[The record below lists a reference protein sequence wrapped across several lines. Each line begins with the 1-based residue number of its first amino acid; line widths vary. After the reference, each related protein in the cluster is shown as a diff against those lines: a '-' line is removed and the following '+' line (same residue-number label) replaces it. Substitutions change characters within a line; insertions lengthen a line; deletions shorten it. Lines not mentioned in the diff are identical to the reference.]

1 MSNTSSWR
9 TSTSERLKQTDI
21 SKVALADS
29 GGGRGCCVREM
40 TAGAFCARE
49 TKGREVSGEGD
60 QAWGGRGLCEE
71 RVGVM
76 LTRGSG

>member
-1 MSNTSSWR
+1 MVHEHVGEIEAT
-9 TSTSERLKQTDI
+9 EI

-29 GGGRGCCVREM
+29 DGGKGCCVREM

-60 QAWGGRGLCEE
+60 
-71 RVGVM
+71 
-76 LTRGSG
+76 